1 MPSLGVLLS
10 IHNWPVSERRS
21 VQTGVCFLCEL
32 YTRIQHLGRQKH
44 IKYLMNSFYT
54 DDISWIYMNFKYIKY
69 VIRDIRKPAVVSMIY
84 MGDSCEPD
92 MLRDVDNMKL
102 S

>member
-1 MPSLGVLLS
+1 
-10 IHNWPVSERRS
+10 
-21 VQTGVCFLCEL
+21 
-32 YTRIQHLGRQKH
+32 
-44 IKYLMNSFYT
+44 
-54 DDISWIYMNFKYIKY
+54 MNFKYIKY